1 MNSSWSA
8 QTYHHHHHGYHL
20 LHAHCL
26 LGTAL
31 SGGKAI
37 MARKKY
43 LLALYIIYVFEI
55 EFLQK

>member
-1 MNSSWSA
+1 MVTIYCMLIA
-8 QTYHHHHHGYHL
+8 
-20 LHAHCL
+20 